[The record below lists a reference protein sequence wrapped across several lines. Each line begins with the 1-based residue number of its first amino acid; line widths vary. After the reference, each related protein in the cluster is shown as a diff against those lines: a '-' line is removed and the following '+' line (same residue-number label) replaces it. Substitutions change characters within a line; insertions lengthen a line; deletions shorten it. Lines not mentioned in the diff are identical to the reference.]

1 MSTTTKKVTDP
12 TKKTRSKILRQKE
25 KFQVWRNVATATA
38 ANASELTGTEARL
51 TALESVLTEVDKILS
66 EQAAFQAS
74 KQMTSQRLKIL
85 VNQGDKLTTVLKAMA
100 KQHYGNGNDKLVE
113 FGIQPLRSRT
123 KPTVAPSTPPPL
135 EIAPSGLTPTTP
147 SSSK

>member
-1 MSTTTKKVTDP
+1 MAKKVKDP
-12 TKKTRSKILRQKE
+12 TKKARSKILRQKE

-38 ANASELTGTEARL
+38 ANASELTGTETRL
-51 TALESVLTEVDKILS
+51 TALEGVLTEVDKIFS
-66 EQAAFQAS
+66 EQAAFRAS
-74 KQMTSQRLKIL
+74 KQITSQRLKTL
-85 VNQGDKLTTVLKAMA
+85 VNQGDKLTAVLRFMA

-123 KPTVAPSTPPPL
+123 KPTVVPSTPPPP
-135 EIAPSGLTPTTP
+135 EATPSGPTSTTP

>member
-1 MSTTTKKVTDP
+1 MAKKVTDP
-12 TKKTRSKILRQKE
+12 TQKTRSKIVRQKE
-25 KFQVWRNVATATA
+25 KFQIWRNVATATA
-38 ANASELTGTEARL
+38 ANASEITGTEARL
-51 TALESVLTEVDKILS
+51 TALQSVLAEVDKILS

-74 KQMTSQRLKIL
+74 KQMSSQRLKLL
-85 VNQGDKLTTVLKAMA
+85 VNQGDKLATVLKAMA

-123 KPTVAPSTPPPL
+123 KPTVASPTPPPT
-135 EIAPSGLTPTTP
+135 EATPSVPTSTTP

>member
-1 MSTTTKKVTDP
+1 MAKKVTDP

-38 ANASELTGTEARL
+38 TNASELTGTEARL
-51 TALESVLTEVDKILS
+51 SALESVLTEVDKILS

-74 KQMTSQRLKIL
+74 KQMTSQRLKAL

-113 FGIQPLRSRT
+113 FGIQPLRSRP
-123 KPTVAPSTPPPL
+123 KPTVVQSTPPPP
-135 EIAPSGLTPTTP
+135 EAGPSGPTPTTP
-147 SSSK
+147 

>member
-1 MSTTTKKVTDP
+1 MAKKVKDP
-12 TKKTRSKILRQKE
+12 TKKTRSKVLRQRE
-25 KFQVWRNVATATA
+25 KFHMWRNVATATA
-38 ANASELTGTEARL
+38 ANASELTGTETRL
-51 TALESVLTEVDKILS
+51 TALEGVLTEVDKIVS

-74 KQMTSQRLKIL
+74 KQMTSQRLRTL
-85 VNQGDKLTTVLKAMA
+85 VNQGDKLTTVLRAMA

-123 KPTVAPSTPPPL
+123 KPAVVPTTPPPP
-135 EIAPSGLTPTTP
+135 ETAPAGPTPTTP

>member
-1 MSTTTKKVTDP
+1 MAKKVTDP

-38 ANASELTGTEARL
+38 TNASELTGTEARL
-51 TALESVLTEVDKILS
+51 SALESVLTEVDKILS

-74 KQMTSQRLKIL
+74 KQMTSQRLKAL

-113 FGIQPLRSRT
+113 FGIQPLRSRP
-123 KPTVAPSTPPPL
+123 KPTVVPSTPPPP
-135 EIAPSGLTPTTP
+135 EPGPSGPTPTTP
-147 SSSK
+147 

>member
-1 MSTTTKKVTDP
+1 MAKKVKDP

-38 ANASELTGTEARL
+38 ANASDLPGTETRL
-51 TALESVLTEVDKILS
+51 ASLEGTITEVDTILS
-66 EQAAFQAS
+66 EQVTFQAS
-74 KQMTSQRLKIL
+74 KQVTSQRLKTL

-100 KQHYGNGNDKLVE
+100 RQHYGNGNDKLVE

-123 KPTVAPSTPPPL
+123 KPTVMPSTPLPL
-135 EIAPSGLTPTTP
+135 GTGPSGSTPTTP

>member
-1 MSTTTKKVTDP
+1 MAKKVKDP
-12 TKKTRSKILRQKE
+12 TKKTRSFLRQKE

-38 ANASELTGTEARL
+38 ANASELTGTEPRL
-51 TALESVLTEVDKILS
+51 TSLEGVLTEVDGILS
-66 EQAAFQAS
+66 EQATFQAS
-74 KQMTSQRLKIL
+74 KQMTSQRLKTL

-113 FGIQPLRSRT
+113 FGIKPLRSRT
-123 KPTVAPSTPPPL
+123 KPTVVPPTPPPP
-135 EIAPSGLTPTTP
+135 ETTPSGPSPTTP